1 MQNHKHSYHDSEG
14 AYYQNFSHTLVYRHL
29 WRGMKAAILG
39 AGLVGIVSVGHI
51 LTHQI
56 QTSNERVSSSSAN
69 GTIALTS
76 GTAGLSVTN
85 VIAPMMMIG
94 GGTTTTLP
102 QAVPGDVEPVSA
114 TVTNTGTIPLTL
126 TASASATS
134 NATFIDSWVGSIEW
148 CQTGGTC
155 VGPTA
160 NTSLTSLTMPA
171 NQVLGVGQSGT
182 FTIYLTFPSTEGIS
196 AAGNTGDINIV
207 IGGIQ

>member
-1 MQNHKHSYHDSEG
+1 
-14 AYYQNFSHTLVYRHL
+14 
-29 WRGMKAAILG
+29 MKAAILG

-51 LTHQI
+51 LTRQI
-56 QTSNERVSSSSAN
+56 HSSNERVSSSSAD

-76 GTAGLSVTN
+76 GTAGLSVTHL
-85 VIAPMMMIG
+85 VVPLGSG
-94 GGTTTTLP
+94 GGTA
-102 QAVPGDVEPVSA
+102 QVVPGDVEPVSA
-114 TVTNTGTIPLTL
+114 TVTNTGTVPLTL

-196 AAGNTGDINIV
+196 AAGNTGGINIV
-207 IGGIQ
+207 IGGVQ